1 MKKKNKTITN
11 PDELN
16 KSLSYSSPITWI
28 TLSTVIILLIGFFVW
43 SFIYKIQIKVSG
55 LATIN
60 SGKVTLHVDDS
71 DLSSLKQGQYVYI
84 SGQKGEILSINESD
98 KQPVVSSFSLD
109 DGEYNYYI
117 VIGEKKP
124 IDFWFDKQ

>member
-60 SGKVTLHVDDS
+60 SGNVTLHVDDS

-84 SGQKGEILSINESD
+84 SGQKGEIISINESD

-109 DGEYNYYI
+109 DGEYKYYI

>member
-60 SGKVTLHVDDS
+60 SGNVTLHVDDS

>member
-60 SGKVTLHVDDS
+60 SGNVTLHVDDS

-84 SGQKGEILSINESD
+84 SGQKGEIISINESD

-117 VIGEKKP
+117 VIEEKKP

>member
-28 TLSTVIILLIGFFVW
+28 TLSTVILLLIGFFVW

-60 SGKVTLHVDDS
+60 SGNVTLHVDDS

>member
-60 SGKVTLHVDDS
+60 SGNVTLHVDDS

-117 VIGEKKP
+117 VIEEKKP

>member
-84 SGQKGEILSINESD
+84 SGQKGEIISINESD

>member
-60 SGKVTLHVDDS
+60 SGNVTLHVDDS

-84 SGQKGEILSINESD
+84 SGQKGEIISINESD

-117 VIGEKKP
+117 VIDEKKP

>member
-60 SGKVTLHVDDS
+60 SGNVTLHVDDS

-84 SGQKGEILSINESD
+84 SGQKGEIISINEAD

-117 VIGEKKP
+117 VIEEKKP

>member
-60 SGKVTLHVDDS
+60 SGNVTLHVDDS

-84 SGQKGEILSINESD
+84 SGQKGEIISINEAD

>member
-60 SGKVTLHVDDS
+60 SGNVTLHVDDS

-84 SGQKGEILSINESD
+84 SGQKGEIISINESD

>member
-60 SGKVTLHVDDS
+60 SGNVILHVDDS

-84 SGQKGEILSINESD
+84 SGQKGEIISINESD